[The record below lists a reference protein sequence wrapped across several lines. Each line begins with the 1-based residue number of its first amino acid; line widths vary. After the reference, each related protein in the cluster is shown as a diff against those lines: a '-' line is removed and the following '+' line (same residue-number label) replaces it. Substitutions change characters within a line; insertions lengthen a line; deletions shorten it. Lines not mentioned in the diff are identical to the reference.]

1 MGVFPRKWSE
11 NMTLHE
17 IIASNIVELRKQNKL
32 TQAELASK
40 LHYTDKAVS
49 KWERGESIPE
59 IETLKQIADLFN
71 VTVDF
76 LLTENAIKDIQKY
89 IVPKVVKRNRWII
102 AGVASLVV
110 WIMAIAVFVY
120 GYVYFEP
127 NQYFWHAF
135 VWAVPCNALVMII
148 ACRRWGIKKFS
159 VYLFSLLVWSLLIA
173 IYTSTMIYET
183 WIVFIV
189 GLPLQALVILLCL
202 LKKY

>member
-1 MGVFPRKWSE
+1 MD
-11 NMTLHE
+11 LHE
-17 IIASNIVELRKQNKL
+17 IIATNIVELRKQYKL

-76 LLTENAIKDIQKY
+76 LLTENAVKDIKKY
-89 IVPKVVKRNRWII
+89 IVPKIVIRNRWII
-102 AGVASLVV
+102 AGVASLAV

-120 GYVYFEP
+120 GALYFDP
-127 NQYFWHAF
+127 DRYFWQAF
-135 VWAVPCNALVMII
+135 VWAVPANII
-148 ACRRWGIKKFS
+148 ALLFLCKRWQVKKFNIA
-159 VYLFSLLVWSLLIA
+159 LFSILVWSTLLSF
-173 IYTSTMIYET
+173 YTSTMIYET

-189 GLPLQALVILLCL
+189 GIPFQVLVILLCL